1 MVMAPARTGSDRR
14 SSTAVSR
21 TDHTNSGMSSSDSPS
36 AFMLRMVV
44 MKLADPKILLTP
56 ARWRE
61 KMPRSTAAPGCP
73 SVDSGG

>member
-1 MVMAPARTGSDRR
+1 MVMAPARTGSDKR

-21 TDHTNSGMSSSDSPS
+21 TDHTNSGISSRVSPS

-44 MKLADPKILLTP
+44 MKLAEPKILLTP

-61 KMPRSTAAPGCP
+61 KMPRSTAAPGWP